1 MERLLDGIMIT
12 RLTIKGRFPSFNDYI
27 AAERGNRRYGASMKR
42 KETKRVAEA
51 AKDMTA
57 IENPVVIAFR
67 WIEPNMR
74 RDVDNIAFAHKFILD
89 GLVSAGVLKG
99 DSRKYVI
106 GLQDE
111 FPDPDP
117 DNPRVEITIMEV

>member
-1 MERLLDGIMIT
+1 MIV
-12 RLTIKGRFPSFNDYI
+12 RLTIPGRFPSLNDYV
-27 AAERGNRRYGASMKR
+27 AAERANRRFGASMKR
-42 KETKRVAEA
+42 KETKRVADEA
-51 AKDMTA
+51 MELPHLT
-57 IENPVVIAFR
+57 NPVVVSFR

-89 GLVSAGVLKG
+89 GLVMAGVLEG

-117 DNPRVEITIMEV
+117 DNPRVEVTIMEV

>member
-1 MERLLDGIMIT
+1 MIK
-12 RLTIKGRFPSFNDYI
+12 RFTIQGRFPSLNDYV
-27 AAERGNRRYGASMKR
+27 AAERADRRFGASMKR
-42 KETKRVAEA
+42 KETKRAAEA
-51 AKDMTA
+51 AEGLGSFA
-57 IENPVVIAFR
+57 NPVIVSFK

-89 GLVSAGVLKG
+89 GLVKAGVLEG

-111 FPDPDP
+111 FPEPDP
-117 DNPRVEITIMEV
+117 DNPRVEVTVIEV

>member
-1 MERLLDGIMIT
+1 MIQ
-12 RLTIKGRFPSFNDYI
+12 RFTISGRFPSLNDYVS
-27 AAERGNRRYGASMKR
+27 AERADRRFGASMKR
-42 KETKRVAEA
+42 KETKRA
-51 AKDMTA
+51 ADAAQGLSKFG
-57 IENPVVIAFR
+57 NPVIVAFK

-89 GLVSAGVLKG
+89 GLVDAGVLEG

-111 FPDPDP
+111 FPEPDP
-117 DNPRVEITIMEV
+117 DNPRIEITIMEV